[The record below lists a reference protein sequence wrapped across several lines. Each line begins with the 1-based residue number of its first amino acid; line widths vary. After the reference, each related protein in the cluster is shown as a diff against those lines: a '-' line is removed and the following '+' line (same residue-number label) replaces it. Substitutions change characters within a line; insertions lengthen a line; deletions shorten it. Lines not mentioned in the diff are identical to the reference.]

1 MERNRLFQILYIAV
15 TIGLGLFS
23 RTGYLPDF
31 LYGYL
36 GDTLY
41 ALMFF
46 FIVGFVLPRSSIIK
60 VSIVALSL
68 CFAIELSQLYHAE
81 WIDAIRKTRIGGLIL
96 GFGFLWSD
104 LISYGVGVTSGAILE
119 KVWLRKYYSK

>member
-1 MERNRLFQILYIAV
+1 
-15 TIGLGLFS
+15 
-23 RTGYLPDF
+23 
-31 LYGYL
+31 
-36 GDTLY
+36 
-41 ALMFF
+41 MFF

-60 VSIVALSL
+60 VVIVALSL